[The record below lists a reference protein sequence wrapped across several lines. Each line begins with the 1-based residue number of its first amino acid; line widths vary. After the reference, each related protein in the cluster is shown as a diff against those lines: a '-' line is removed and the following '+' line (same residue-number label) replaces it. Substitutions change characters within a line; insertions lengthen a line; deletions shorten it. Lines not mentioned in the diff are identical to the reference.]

1 MKRQV
6 AVLSAALAVT
16 VVGLAVVSSN
26 AQQPGAPTGTLQLV
40 ALPKD
45 NRFTFV
51 NNPPK
56 QGPRR
61 PPSPGDFGV
70 LRHTKLRNTSGER
83 VGNARVVFTTTGRDR
98 AIAHGVFQLGGGLIV
113 FDGIADGP
121 TPHTHAITGGT
132 GAYNGAAGTLTVE
145 DRRGR
150 TSFTFSFSG

>member
-6 AVLSAALAVT
+6 AVLSVALAVT
-16 VVGLAVVSSN
+16 VVGFAVVSSN
-26 AQQPGAPTGTLQLV
+26 AQQPGPPTGTLQLV
-40 ALPKD
+40 ALSED

-51 NNPPK
+51 NNPLK
-56 QGPRR
+56 QGKRR

-83 VGNARVVFTTTGRDR
+83 IGNARVVFTTTGRDR
-98 AIAHGVFQLGGGLIV
+98 AIAHGVFQLAEGLIV

-145 DRRGR
+145 GR
-150 TSFTFSFSG
+150 ARSTIFTFSFSG